1 MKKILVVDDNKNNR
15 LTLQFILEDWE
26 EENPETKLELF
37 FAEDGKKAVS
47 MCEEHVFDIILMDI
61 MMPEM
66 DGIEATTLIRT
77 GKSRSALIIACSALN
92 DNEHKNKIITAGAED
107 YITKPIDSELF
118 LKRFTNY
125 IGLIENR
132 KKQHYNADAVNVINN
147 EVYYRRTHFIIK
159 NDIALSEFWEY
170 FLLDSSYADREEFP
184 DMIRLLYGLGS
195 YQIKKNYNFNI
206 FLEESD
212 NDIYI
217 TMDNVVLLKA
227 ALVEGIVKKNYSNAN
242 YKILGN
248 KITFAISKSF
258 ESKLDIEEKEEVL
271 HEDVYEENHEIIEE
285 KPTEV
290 TVTNDNAIANII
302 KESEVTIQ
310 TYDFMEPE
318 DIAELEEITNDL
330 RSLINLVGSSN
341 IEIDEI
347 EQLVYYIQRFATVI
361 SIYSQ
366 TYAISSALKQLAD
379 DITQNIDTFLEK
391 AADVSI
397 LCEAFNRDLI
407 LWIQKLF
414 YDGAPS
420 IDFLDNSIISN
431 ANMISSFIK
440 ESQEQEEVLDDIFDF

>member
-26 EENPETKLELF
+26 EEHPGSKLELF
-37 FAEDGKKAVS
+37 FAKDGKEAVR
-47 MCEEHVFDIILMDI
+47 MCEKEIFDIILMDI

-77 GKSRSALIIACSALN
+77 GQSKSALIIACSALN
-92 DNEHKNKIITAGAED
+92 DNEHKNRIITAGAED

-132 KKQHYNADAVNVINN
+132 KKQLYNADAVNVINN
-147 EVYYRRTHFIIK
+147 EVYYRKTHFIIK
-159 NDIALSEFWEY
+159 NEIALSEFWEY
-170 FLLDSSYADREEFP
+170 FLLDSSYADREEFS
-184 DMIRLLYGLGS
+184 DMIRLLYGLGT

-206 FLEESD
+206 FLEEND
-212 NDIYI
+212 DDIYV

-248 KITFAISKSF
+248 KITFSISKSS
-258 ESKLDIEEKEEVL
+258 ETKKDNYEKSEELLTPKVQEKTVEEIPVKV
-271 HEDVYEENHEIIEE
+271 EVVSEPVISEI
-285 KPTEV
+285 T
-290 TVTNDNAIANII
+290 
-302 KESEVTIQ
+302 KESEVVIQ
-310 TYDFMEPE
+310 TYDFMEQE
-318 DIAELEEITNDL
+318 DISELEEITNDL
-330 RSLINLVGSSN
+330 RSLINLVGSAN
-341 IEIDEI
+341 IQIDEI
-347 EQLVYYIQRFATVI
+347 EQLVYYIQKFATVI

-379 DITQNIDTFLEK
+379 DITQNIDRFQEK
-391 AADVSI
+391 AADIST

-407 LWIQKLF
+407 LWVQKLF

-420 IDFLDNSIISN
+420 IDFLDSSIISN

-440 ESQEQEEVLDDIFDF
+440 EPQEQDVEVLDDIFDF

>member
-26 EENPETKLELF
+26 EENPNTKLELF

-47 MCEEHVFDIILMDI
+47 MCEKELYDIILMDI

-77 GKSRSALIIACSALN
+77 GQNKSALIIACSALN

-132 KKQHYNADAVNVINN
+132 KEQHYNADAVNVINN

-159 NDIALSEFWEY
+159 NEIALSEFWEY
-170 FLLDSSYADREEFP
+170 FLLESSYADREEFS

-206 FLEESD
+206 FLEEND
-212 NDIYI
+212 DDIYI

-258 ESKLDIEEKEEVL
+258 ENKLEVQEKEEL
-271 HEDVYEENHEIIEE
+271 PLEDLQVENKIIEE
-285 KPTEV
+285 KPIEV
-290 TVTNDNAIANII
+290 AVTNDKAIANIA
-302 KESEVTIQ
+302 KESEVSIQ

-379 DITQNIDTFLEK
+379 DITKNIDTFLEK
-391 AADVSI
+391 ASDISI
-397 LCEAFNRDLI
+397 LCETFNRDLI

-420 IDFLDNSIISN
+420 IDFLDSSIISN

-440 ESQEQEEVLDDIFDF
+440 ESEEQETEVLDDIFDF

>member
-26 EENPETKLELF
+26 EENPNTKLELF

-47 MCEEHVFDIILMDI
+47 MCEKELYDIILMDI

-77 GKSRSALIIACSALN
+77 GQNKSALIIACSALN

-159 NDIALSEFWEY
+159 NEIALSEFWEY
-170 FLLDSSYADREEFP
+170 FLLESSYADREEFS

-206 FLEESD
+206 FLEEND
-212 NDIYI
+212 DDIYI

-248 KITFAISKSF
+248 KITFSISKSSETKK
-258 ESKLDIEEKEEVL
+258 ESSEKEQETETLEVQEKKI
-271 HEDVYEENHEIIEE
+271 EDKPIEAVV
-285 KPTEV
+285 V
-290 TVTNDNAIANII
+290 TKSVIPKIT
-302 KESEVTIQ
+302 KESEVAIQ

-318 DIAELEEITNDL
+318 DISELEEITNDL

-341 IEIDEI
+341 IQIDEI
-347 EQLVYYIQRFATVI
+347 EQLVYYIQKFATVI

-366 TYAISSALKQLAD
+366 TYAISSALKLLAD
-379 DITQNIDTFLEK
+379 DITKNIDTFLEK
-391 AADVSI
+391 ASDISI

-420 IDFLDNSIISN
+420 IDFLDSSIISN

-440 ESQEQEEVLDDIFDF
+440 ESEEQESEVLDDIFDF